1 MHVVRRLIALLL
13 ILALPAY
20 AGAALGLPT
29 ACAGMNAP
37 AAQRAD
43 AAHPCCQTTDAAGEE
58 GSSQPAKSA
67 PCKPGYQCKT
77 GSLLHLQVPPIPQVP
92 TTPGTL
98 AAKVE
103 SPHFADD
110 PAGIWRPPRITTL

>member
-1 MHVVRRLIALLL
+1 MHFVRRLIALLL
-13 ILALPAY
+13 IVALPAY
-20 AGAALGLPT
+20 AWAALGLPT

-43 AAHPCCQTTDAAGEE
+43 AAHPCCQTADAAGEE

-77 GSLLHLQVPPIPQVP
+77 GSLLYLQVPLIPQVP
-92 TTPGTL
+92 TTPSTL
-98 AAKVE
+98 AGKVE

-110 PAGIWRPPRITTL
+110 PAGIWRPPRIAIL